1 MLQNLLLD
9 TNVFLFCE
17 LKLKIVRSF
26 VILFLKV
33 NKSMFIESIKDVDY
47 KCVREANKAKS

>member
-17 LKLKIVRSF
+17 LKLKIVRSY